1 MQAFERLDAYRAT
14 YEGPIPGGKTTFS
27 AFWPAFVAHKE
38 SKNRSRTTMT
48 AIDVAIRVHLE
59 PEFGGRPMSEITADD
74 LEGWM
79 ARELETACP
88 KSVKNWRAVANSI
101 WRYATRRQVVKE
113 NVVAQTEASYV
124 PRNEDVDVMTTADIA
139 AVRDAFAD
147 TPMGRSMDL
156 IVLVATRCGPRE
168 SELIALRWRDVGW
181 ETGWI
186 HVVRAHVRGETRLPK
201 GRKGRPTPMPEIVEI
216 PLRAWHLTTPF
227 DRPDDLVFGDPL
239 DGSELS
245 ASSLNELFKQAV
257 VESGIRPVE
266 MRRYKQRDG
275 SYKERPYVELTF
287 HDTRHAWAS
296 WCLSNGMPPTAVMRW
311 GGWEDAR
318 TMSVYEHFIP
328 SGFEV
333 ELLDAAVRR
342 EAAMIAGSSS
352 GPSPDAR
359 PRQLPTR
366 RASSHWME
374 AAHSAARPRRAH
386 PVVFPSRSGDG
397 AECLGSE
404 SPQAAA
410 NSGRLWGR

>member
-1 MQAFERLDAYRAT
+1 
-14 YEGPIPGGKTTFS
+14 
-27 AFWPAFVAHKE
+27 
-38 SKNRSRTTMT
+38 
-48 AIDVAIRVHLE
+48 
-59 PEFGGRPMSEITADD
+59 
-74 LEGWM
+74 
-79 ARELETACP
+79 
-88 KSVKNWRAVANSI
+88 
-101 WRYATRRQVVKE
+101 
-113 NVVAQTEASYV
+113 
-124 PRNEDVDVMTTADIA
+124 MTTADIA

-275 SYKERPYVELTF
+275 SY
-287 HDTRHAWAS
+287 
-296 WCLSNGMPPTAVMRW
+296 
-311 GGWEDAR
+311 
-318 TMSVYEHFIP
+318 
-328 SGFEV
+328 
-333 ELLDAAVRR
+333 
-342 EAAMIAGSSS
+342 
-352 GPSPDAR
+352 
-359 PRQLPTR
+359 
-366 RASSHWME
+366 
-374 AAHSAARPRRAH
+374 
-386 PVVFPSRSGDG
+386 
-397 AECLGSE
+397 
-404 SPQAAA
+404 
-410 NSGRLWGR
+410 